1 MTVVMYK
8 NCSTLIHSY
17 CIYNFFSISV
27 ILSSP
32 QLYVHD
38 ISQLLEQVTVTCRVF
53 PQGLLNK
60 GPRDSL
66 CGVKGS
72 LIVIQGFVV
81 LKRIKLLQK
90 Y

>member
-1 MTVVMYK
+1 MQGFA
-8 NCSTLIHSY
+8 S
-17 CIYNFFSISV
+17 
-27 ILSSP
+27 
-32 QLYVHD
+32 
-38 ISQLLEQVTVTCRVF
+38 
-53 PQGLLNK
+53 GLLK
-60 GPRDSL
+60 EGPRDSL